1 MMTASTKT
9 VLVILLLASLALWW
23 SNVAREAQVDQHRQ
37 SPAQQAVNSASPQ
50 APTELSGTSPSTAG
64 NGRDKIAATA
74 DAASEGQRDGAVPE
88 DARTQIALGDSYLAG
103 NGVEIDPGLAAHWYR
118 QAAEQGDP
126 AAQLRL
132 GELYE
137 QGIGVTQDL
146 GEALTW
152 YGLAAEQGDAAA
164 QANLGDHYESGPGIR
179 SNKAAVHYYRLAASQ
194 GHREAQTDLGR
205 MYELG
210 KGVTADPAQAY
221 RWYSRAADQGDAL
234 AAQGRDRVRR
244 QLSPAQIAEGA
255 GEDAGL

>member
-1 MMTASTKT
+1 MITRRMKVA
-9 VLVILLLASLALWW
+9 LLILLLASLALWW
-23 SNVAREAQVDQHRQ
+23 SGAAREARMDGHAQ
-37 SPAQQAVNSASPQ
+37 SPLRQAVGTLAQQAPAASSGMQPATTGNSHD
-50 APTELSGTSPSTAG
+50 TITSSAA
-64 NGRDKIAATA
+64 AATDSHLADVLPA
-74 DAASEGQRDGAVPE
+74 DAHA
-88 DARTQIALGDSYLAG
+88 QIALGDSYLAG
-103 NGVEIDPGLAAHWYR
+103 DGVEIDPGLAAHWYR

-244 QLSPAQIAEGA
+244 QLSPAQIEG
-255 GEDAGL
+255 DATL